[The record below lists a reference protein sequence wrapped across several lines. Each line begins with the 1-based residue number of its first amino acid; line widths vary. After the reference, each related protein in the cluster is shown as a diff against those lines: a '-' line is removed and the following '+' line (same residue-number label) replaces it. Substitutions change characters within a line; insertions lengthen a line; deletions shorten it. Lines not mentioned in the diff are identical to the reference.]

1 MALDSNNGAQSEDP
15 KSGELPVGDD
25 EAGDMDH
32 MERISAVCELFT
44 KGKTVKE
51 ITEELKRS
59 YPKFGPLKRETP
71 YKYVREAGKRGFL
84 RFVPPLQHVFAKRIT
99 DNFYKLKRVSVV
111 HTATSFD
118 VARETANMLLRLV
131 QQCHKANKDRNVVH
145 IGFAA
150 GLSMRQVAQSFA
162 ELLTYP
168 ASDLPKKIVFH
179 AMLSGHDPGNP
190 TTDPNNFFTFFLHPP
205 TLKVETEFVGFR
217 APTIVRTSAIPI
229 FMEIEEITDAF
240 DAASQLDI
248 IVTSGSDWVD
258 KHSSLRLCMKRS
270 SSTLQTLRDAGTL
283 VDMLWRP
290 IGADGPITTAT
301 ELRALTLIELGDLT
315 EFIESGKHVLLML
328 GPCGVCNEHK
338 GRVFETIVCQKNQL
352 VSHVV
357 ADSRTAAHLV
367 SAIDEGRI

>member
-1 MALDSNNGAQSEDP
+1 M
-15 KSGELPVGDD
+15 
-25 EAGDMDH
+25 
-32 MERISAVCELFT
+32 
-44 KGKTVKE
+44 
-51 ITEELKRS
+51 
-59 YPKFGPLKRETP
+59 
-71 YKYVREAGKRGFL
+71 
-84 RFVPPLQHVFAKRIT
+84 
-99 DNFYKLKRVSVV
+99 
-111 HTATSFD
+111 
-118 VARETANMLLRLV
+118 
-131 QQCHKANKDRNVVH
+131 VH

-168 ASDLPKKIVFH
+168 APDLPKKIVFH

-205 TLKVETEFVGFR
+205 ALKVETKFVGFR

-229 FMEIEEITDAF
+229 FMEIQEITDAF

-248 IVTSGSDWVD
+248 IVTSGSDWAD
-258 KHSSLRLCMKRS
+258 EHSSLRLCMKRS
-270 SSTLQTLRDAGTL
+270 SSTLQTLREAGTL

-290 IGADGPITTAT
+290 IGANGPITTAT
-301 ELRALTLIELGDLT
+301 ELRALTLVELGDLT

-338 GRVFETIVCQKNQL
+338 GRVFETIVSQKNQL

-357 ADSRTAAHLV
+357 ADSRTTAHLV
-367 SAIDEGRI
+367 TAIEEGRI